1 MEQKIQK
8 DVFVSKI
15 ISCELIA
22 VNCPYY
28 KESPCDWQSISI
40 LTNSPKIS
48 DNSSIGNYTG
58 AGPKSENGQFKI
70 FHIIN
75 FRALKNSIYRVLV
88 Y

>member
-1 MEQKIQK
+1 MWIDCCKLSLLQRE
-8 DVFVSKI
+8 S
-15 ISCELIA
+15 LWLA
-22 VNCPYY
+22 VN
-28 KESPCDWQSISI
+28 I
-40 LTNSPKIS
+40 LTNSFKIS